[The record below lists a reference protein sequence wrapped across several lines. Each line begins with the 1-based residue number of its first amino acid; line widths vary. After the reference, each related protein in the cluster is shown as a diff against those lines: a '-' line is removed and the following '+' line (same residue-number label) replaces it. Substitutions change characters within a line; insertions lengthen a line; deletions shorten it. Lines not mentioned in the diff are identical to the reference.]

1 MSPDFEL
8 YTQSLN
14 NKYIHDLVKYRHL
27 KKKKSKEKETKHRC
41 GTQVGL
47 RPSLTLFRADLRNF
61 NEKGNLLCLVSHDEG
76 TTLSE
81 DAVWG
86 KGEGDSSS

>member
-27 KKKKSKEKETKHRC
+27 KKKIKRKGNK
-41 GTQVGL
+41 TQVWYAS
-47 RPSLTLFRADLRNF
+47 RFA
-61 NEKGNLLCLVSHDEG
+61 
-76 TTLSE
+76 
-81 DAVWG
+81 AVV
-86 KGEGDSSS
+86 DSVQSRFEEL